1 MKKKQRNYKMTTST
15 ELDYVRV
22 IKITVGVLVVFAL
35 VYILTALGTGEID
48 LNKKDSKK
56 STETAIQYQEIIG
69 GEMLNRKASE
79 YYVLLFDF
87 EDTYAD
93 YYKSLINTYNGKD
106 NSLPFYT
113 VDLGKKINEDYKVP
127 EEYKGRFVEFDT
139 FKVDDVTLIKVKNGN
154 FSVVADGQEKVLE
167 FFK

>member
-22 IKITVGVLVVFAL
+22 IKISVGVLVVFAL
-35 VYILTALGTGEID
+35 VYFLTALGTGEID
-48 LNKKDSKK
+48 LNKKDNKK
-56 STETAIQYQEIIG
+56 STETAIEYQEIIG

-87 EDTYAD
+87 KDTYAE
-93 YYKSLINTYNGKD
+93 YYKSLINTYTTKD

-113 VDLGKKINEDYKVP
+113 VDLNKKINEDYKVP
-127 EEYKGRFVEFDT
+127 EEYKGRLVEFDT
-139 FKVDDVTLIKVKNGN
+139 FRVDDVTLIKVKNGN
-154 FSVVADGQEKVLE
+154 FSVVADGQEDVLG